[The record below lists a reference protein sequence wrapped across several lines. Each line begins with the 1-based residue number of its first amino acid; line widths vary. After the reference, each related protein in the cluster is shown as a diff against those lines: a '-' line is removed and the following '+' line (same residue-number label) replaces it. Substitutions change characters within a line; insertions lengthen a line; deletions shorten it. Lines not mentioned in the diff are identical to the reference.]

1 MSCRLRGCL
10 SSAVHWRSCGRRALL
25 EHLLVRELDLA
36 VKVLKSCGLA
46 KAEDLVVDET
56 ILEVV
61 KLVNILHNFLT
72 LSLYKVLDKRISANG
87 NPKANVAVDYEGLEG
102 EQGTDVCEGGISSEQ
117 ALCGRVRLG
126 RRDTLDENLGLVIEV
141 QASVLLEDGTDV
153 REYLERNGELGLDV
167 TVVGVGYCAG
177 VCLSRVRPQR

>member
-1 MSCRLRGCL
+1 MQAYINPREVLLVPCL
-10 SSAVHWRSCGRRALL
+10 VGIPGALLQESIGYLMFDVLLL

-46 KAEDLVVDET
+46 KAEELVVDEA

-87 NPKANVAVDYEGLEG
+87 NPTANVAVDYEGLGG
-102 EQGTDVCEGGISSEQ
+102 EQGTDVCEGRISSE
-117 ALCGRVRLG
+117 
-126 RRDTLDENLGLVIEV
+126 
-141 QASVLLEDGTDV
+141 
-153 REYLERNGELGLDV
+153 
-167 TVVGVGYCAG
+167 
-177 VCLSRVRPQR
+177 